1 MDWFRHYLS
10 NKCSIELEGV
20 SSELL
25 KFWENNL
32 DLPLPDKSIVH
43 YTHHARFAASRDR
56 IRQRPL
62 SFYKKLL
69 EHVSTQAEPCAN
81 DFYKWFWFYIIGK
94 PAITPCGLSSDELQD
109 NFVKSET
116 MLRMLSDNSSNET
129 TTTDGLIDSGAF
141 EPKAASA
148 VALPG

>member
-25 KFWENNL
+25 KFWETNL
-32 DLPLPDKSIVH
+32 DLPLPDKSIIH
-43 YTHHARFAASRDR
+43 YTHHTRFAASRDR

-69 EHVSTQAEPCAN
+69 EHVSAHSEPCAN

-94 PAITPCGLSSDELQD
+94 PDMTPCGLTSDELAD
-109 NFVKSET
+109 KFVIVD
-116 MLRMLSDNSSNET
+116 RMLSVVGDNSSNET
-129 TTTDGLIDSGAF
+129 TTSDNIIDSGAF
-141 EPKAASA
+141 EPKAAGLTLLA
-148 VALPG
+148 A